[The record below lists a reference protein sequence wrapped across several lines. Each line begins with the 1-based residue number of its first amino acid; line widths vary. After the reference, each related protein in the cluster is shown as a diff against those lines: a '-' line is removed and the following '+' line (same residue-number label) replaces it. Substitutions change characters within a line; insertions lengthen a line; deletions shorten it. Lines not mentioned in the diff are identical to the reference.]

1 MILPRK
7 RRTHIQLEFRLTE
20 TDGQLMAIFD
30 GEDSRLNAL
39 LSQFLLPSTLF
50 VSILLYDISKVDR
63 GYDSNFP
70 FEHPVGYVKLFKDR
84 ITIEPNDQAQETE
97 ATPIEIPLD
106 KVKLLLFE
114 WGVALQRRR
123 IKRKKP

>member
-1 MILPRK
+1 MSPPRK
-7 RRTHIQLEFRLTE
+7 HRTRIQLEFRLTE

-39 LSQFLLPSTLF
+39 LSQFLLPSTMF

-70 FEHPVGYVKLFKDR
+70 FEHQVGYVKLFKDR
-84 ITIEPNDQAQETE
+84 ITIEPYDQAQETE
-97 ATPIEIPLD
+97 ASPIEIPLE

-123 IKRKKP
+123 MKRKKP